1 MTHEYLKG
9 VEEQNLSYS
18 ELKRMARTSLEHAF
32 LKGTSLWSDGKTF
45 VPAKECAGLQAAVS
59 PSSTCQDF
67 LDGSD
72 KARLQWQLEQQFR
85 EFEGRKWPAVTVER
99 SRAVAR

>member
-9 VEEQNLSYS
+9 VEEQNLSYR
-18 ELKRMARTSLEHAF
+18 ELKGMARTSLQHAF
-32 LKGTSLWSDGKTF
+32 IEGDSLWSDGKSF
-45 VPAKECAGLQAAVS
+45 VPAKECAGLQTAAT
-59 PSSTCQDF
+59 PTAACQN
-67 LDGSD
+67 LLTGSE

-85 EFEGRKWPAVTVER
+85 EFEGRGWPAVTVER